1 MKIHNSLH
9 RTPELIHI
17 LKVAFDVEN
26 DVTRLEQQANLLH
39 NTSNDLVS
47 ILND

>member
-1 MKIHNSLH
+1 MKIIDSLH

-26 DVTRLEQQANLLH
+26 DMTKLEQQANLLH
-39 NTSNDLVS
+39 KTSNELLSALHD
-47 ILND
+47 

>member
-1 MKIHNSLH
+1 MKIKDSLH

-26 DVTRLEQQANLLH
+26 DVTRLEQQATRLH
-39 NTSNDLVS
+39 QTSNELLS